1 MGMDT
6 VLLDDF
12 VKARLNKAIAD
23 GQAARAVKANGAV
36 SIGTSVGTVRDEN
49 QDASLCMKLRF
60 GTDPS
65 RDFDLL
71 ILCDGM
77 GGMRGGRE
85 ASSHAIARFIFT
97 LVEARERPLETLMIE
112 AMRAANDSLYR
123 KFGGSGGTTL
133 SAVALRRDQDAIGIH
148 AGDSRIY
155 TVSEDGAL
163 DQVSQDD
170 TLSSLLNRGSETEF
184 GSKLVQYVGMGGDL
198 EPHTYRLPLGGKRIL
213 LTSDGV
219 HGIAH
224 STLSRLTRHSL
235 NSHDMIRKLLT
246 LSDVLGGWDNATAI
260 IAGSQI
266 NSPPVEG
273 LSGCFLEITTPAS
286 SLEIFLPV
294 RSSEY
299 RNTAVNQAPYG
310 NASVR
315 SPQSAPSSQ
324 ASSELES
331 PGKAHGKWWAR
342 SFDGHPSAEEAVQSK
357 MDEPSSDGTVHTTP
371 SSGKPIDESIK
382 KQSKG
387 TSSTKQRKPRA
398 GDKSE
403 AEKQLEL
410 KAPPSVSVEFP
421 DEGNA
426 S

>member
-36 SIGTSVGTVRDEN
+36 SIGTSVGTVREEN
-49 QDASLCMKLRF
+49 QDASLCMRLRF
-60 GTDPS
+60 GTDPR

-97 LVEARERPLETLMIE
+97 LVEARERPLETLMVE

-133 SAVALRRDQDAIGIH
+133 SAVALRRDREAIGIH

-184 GSKLVQYVGMGGDL
+184 GSKLVQYVGMGSDL
-198 EPHTYRLPLGGKRIL
+198 EPHTYRLPLGGQRIL

-266 NSPPVEG
+266 DTPPVEG
-273 LSGCFLEITTPAS
+273 LSGCFLEITTPS
-286 SLEIFLPV
+286 NSLEMFLPV
-294 RSSEY
+294 RASEY
-299 RNTAVNQAPYG
+299 RNTAVNQAAYSRTSARP
-310 NASVR
+310 
-315 SPQSAPSSQ
+315 PQSG
-324 ASSELES
+324 ASSPASDES
-331 PGKAHGKWWAR
+331 ESSGKAHVKWWAR
-342 SFDGHPSAEEAVQSK
+342 SFDVRPLAEEAVQSK
-357 MDEPSSDGTVHTTP
+357 KNEPSLDGPVNTSP
-371 SSGKPIDESIK
+371 SSEGRDDSSKKESK
-382 KQSKG
+382 AA
-387 TSSTKQRKPRA
+387 SSTKKRRPRA
-398 GDKSE
+398 REKTE

-426 S
+426 